1 MDINNLSDLPDWDD
15 EKLSSFNDDEG
26 EGWKPNPTRDLC
38 KKLYKQWQQVIFLL
52 RGVLDPFAEMEES
65 EDDFL
70 QVTSSEM
77 LQDAYITALKIR
89 TSESGSLY
97 TMRMEN
103 ASIIRQLAQGISSTL
118 LLFLA
123 DEKIEHEH
131 VYFIRQEIDKFRNI
145 FIEWVASFQKDEFTD
160 QWGLFI

>member
-77 LQDAYITALKIR
+77 LQDAYITALRYEPRNPEAFILCAWKTHR
-89 TSESGSLY
+89 SFANWHKGSAAHY
-97 TMRMEN
+97 Y
-103 ASIIRQLAQGISSTL
+103 
-118 LLFLA
+118 
-123 DEKIEHEH
+123 
-131 VYFIRQEIDKFRNI
+131 YFWQMK
-145 FIEWVASFQKDEFTD
+145 K
-160 QWGLFI
+160 